1 MMDIFQSTSES
12 GILTLTLSGRLDAD
26 TTGKFS
32 EVLGGCIDRGD
43 RRIVLDLGALEYVS
57 SVGLRA
63 LIVGQK
69 RLAALGGKIVLC
81 AVRPQILK
89 LLEIAG
95 FTSIFPVAG
104 TRDEAGELLR

>member
-1 MMDIFQSTSES
+1 MDIFQTTSDS

-26 TTGKFS
+26 TTAKFS

-43 RRIVLDLGALEYVS
+43 RKITLDLGALDYVS

-69 RLAALGGKIVLC
+69 RLATLGGKIVLC

-95 FTSIFPVAG
+95 FTSIFPVAA
-104 TRDEAGELLR
+104 TREDAAELLR